1 MAKTV
6 FILDCWLF
14 VSNISWPG
22 KQGKV
27 SWAGQL
33 QGRRDQNWAK
43 TDKSSLLVPVI
54 ALTIVL

>member
-1 MAKTV
+1 MELFVSSLMRDNTRNIRVAKTV

-33 QGRRDQNWAK
+33 QG
-43 TDKSSLLVPVI
+43 
-54 ALTIVL
+54 